1 MIEFQNVYKTF
12 SSKNGTVDA
21 VKNVSLKIEKG
32 DIFGVIGF
40 SGAGKSTLVRMV
52 NALEKPTVGTVF
64 VNGEDVGELRGK
76 ELRDFRKKIGMVF
89 QHFNLLESRT
99 VEENIAVPFKL
110 EGLKKAQYQEKIREL
125 LEFVE
130 LSDKA
135 KSYPRQLSGGQ
146 KQRVGIARAL
156 ALNPEI
162 LLCDEATSA
171 LDPRTTDSILQLVKK
186 INRERKITV
195 LMITHQM
202 NVIQSVCN
210 KVAVMEKGVVVE
222 SGSVI
227 EVFGNPKTETSKGF
241 VRTVINDE
249 LPPSVVDFVSKYEK
263 PQKLLRLRFE
273 GQNAD
278 DPVLSDAIKNTGANI
293 SIMCGI
299 VTELEEKLIGF
310 QTVHLT
316 GEQQQIDAALQY
328 LEERKIGIQE
338 IDVEN
343 LKKSRKEA

>member
-1 MIEFQNVYKTF
+1 MIEFKNVSKFF
-12 SSKNGTVDA
+12 SSKSGTVAA
-21 VKNVSLKIEKG
+21 VKDVSLKIAEG
-32 DIFGVIGF
+32 DIFGIIGF

-52 NALEKPTVGTVF
+52 NGLELPSAGNVF
-64 VNGEDVGELRGK
+64 VKGKDISEIKGNDLRA
-76 ELRDFRKKIGMVF
+76 FRKKIGMVF
-89 QHFNLLESRT
+89 QHFNLLESKT

-110 EGLKKAQYQEKIREL
+110 EGLKKAQYEKKVKEL
-125 LEFVE
+125 IDFVE
-130 LSDKA
+130 LSEKA

-171 LDPRTTDSILQLVKK
+171 LDPRTTDSILALIKK

-202 NVIQSVCN
+202 NVIQSICN
-210 KVAVMEKGVVVE
+210 KVAVMEKGVVAE
-222 SGSVI
+222 TGSVI
-227 EVFGNPKTETSKGF
+227 DVFGNPKTETAKGF

-249 LPPSVVDFVSKYEK
+249 LPPSVIDFVSKYSR

-299 VTELEEKLIGF
+299 VTELEERLIGF
-310 QTVHLT
+310 QTVHVT
-316 GEQQQIDAALQY
+316 GEQSQIENALNY
-328 LEERKIGIQE
+328 LSQRKIGIQE
-338 IDVEN
+338 IDISN
-343 LKKSRKEA
+343 FRSNY